1 MLRKNRRCKIKKFVR
16 VNERI
21 RAPQVRVIGPEGEQL
36 GIVPLEKALGLAIQY
51 ELDLVEVA
59 DQISPPV
66 CRILDFSKFKYEQEK
81 RERQARKHQHQT
93 KLKEIRVK
101 PHIKEHDYQVKLKQ
115 LVSFLAKKDKV
126 KLTLMFR
133 GRQMEHID
141 LGKKVLERFLAD
153 AQAAGQIEKSP
164 AQEGRMISAIIGP
177 K

>member
-1 MLRKNRRCKIKKFVR
+1 MRSKNRRCKIKKFIR

-21 RAPQVRVIGPEGEQL
+21 RAPQVRVIGPAGEQL
-36 GIVPLEKALGLAIQY
+36 GIIPLDKALATANQY

-59 DQISPPV
+59 DQTSPPV

-93 KLKEIRVK
+93 KLKEIRIK

-141 LGKKVLERFLAD
+141 LGRKVLERFLSD
-153 AQAAGQIEKSP
+153 VQGAGQIERSP
-164 AQEGRMISAIIGP
+164 MQEGRMISAIIGP